1 MTPRT
6 PFLRPFAALLLCAAL
21 LLAAGSP
28 AAAQDVRLRG
38 LQGDALAEADLA
50 QGATILVIW
59 TSWSPHSRDIV
70 ARVNPLA
77 QRWRGQ
83 ARVVTVNF
91 QEDRAAVEG
100 FLAGKAMAAP
110 VFLDPD
116 GAFSKKYKV
125 TTLPCLLILKDGQVA
140 YNGRL
145 PENPDAVISEA
156 LR

>member
-1 MTPRT
+1 MTTRI
-6 PFLRPFAALLLCAAL
+6 PFLRPLVPLLAALLLIAA
-21 LLAAGSP
+21 SP

-38 LQGDALAEADLA
+38 LQGDALGEADLT

-70 ARVNPLA
+70 ARVNPLV

-100 FLAGKAMAAP
+100 FLAGKGMAAP

-116 GAFSKKYKV
+116 GSFSKKYKV

-145 PENPDAVISEA
+145 PENPEPVITEA